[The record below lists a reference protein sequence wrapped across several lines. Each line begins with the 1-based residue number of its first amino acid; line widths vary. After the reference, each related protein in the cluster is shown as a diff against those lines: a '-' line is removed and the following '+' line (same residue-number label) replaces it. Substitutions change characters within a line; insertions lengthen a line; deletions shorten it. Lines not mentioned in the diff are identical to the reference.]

1 MHAATVEADNAVTCS
16 RQWQGHVDEHECPVG
31 PVHMDAGIRPYRLA
45 HAHMDGNAPVRLLAW
60 LDPSCRVHAGDDD
73 HAGLPTGL
81 MEKRI
86 ACLGG
91 VTPADEAQAAMPRLE
106 AGDAASNSLPAFE
119 SGEPFDALDP
129 VRAGQYGRRNAR
141 HPRALKTSLFIR
153 KQISHVRTTQGLLD
167 PVDDFAGLVLDR
179 YIMRSL
185 LAALVESGAP
195 SVAQPHHDTLG
206 IPCPIRIITVVHAE
220 EDARAGVLDAV
231 DADLLA
237 HRGPPP
243 FVKALCVLALDPSAE
258 ARGMN
263 FFGHTHVGH
272 MSSEQ
277 AGFAHFA
284 QYPLGYVHVA
294 PVGHMHFEYAVI
306 VVGESHTHI
315 PSCQPVRMPAS
326 VRSRYWRSHS
336 SATARAY
343 PLSGLRSSSP

>member
-31 PVHMDAGIRPYRLA
+31 PVHMDAGVRPYRLA
-45 HAHMDGNAPVRLLAW
+45 RAHMDDDTPVRLLAW

-81 MEKRI
+81 MKKRI
-86 ACLGG
+86 ARLGG
-91 VTPADEAQAAMPRLE
+91 VAPADEAQAATARLE
-106 AGDAASNSLPAFE
+106 AGDTATSRLLASE
-119 SGEPFDALDP
+119 SGGPFGILDP
-129 VRAGQYGRRNAR
+129 VRTGQYGRRNTR
-141 HPRALKTSLFIR
+141 HPRILKTHLFIR
-153 KQISHVRTTQGLLD
+153 KQLDHVRPTQRLLAPIDD
-167 PVDDFAGLVLDR
+167 PARLVLDG
-179 YIMRSL
+179 YVVCSL
-185 LAALVESGAP
+185 FAPLVESGAP
-195 SVAQPHHDTLG
+195 SVAQPRHDTLG
-206 IPCPIRIITVVHAE
+206 ITSPAGIVAVVHAE
-220 EDARAGVLDAV
+220 EDARANVLDAV

-243 FVKALCVLALDPSAE
+243 SVKALCVLALDPSAE

>member
-31 PVHMDAGIRPYRLA
+31 PVHMDAGVRPYRLA
-45 HAHMDGNAPVRLLAW
+45 HAHMDDDAPVRLLAW

-73 HAGLPTGL
+73 RAGLPTGL
-81 MEKRI
+81 MKKRI

-91 VTPADEAQAAMPRLE
+91 VAPADEAQAAMARLE
-106 AGDAASNSLPAFE
+106 TGDTATDGLPAFE
-119 SGEPFDALDP
+119 SGGPFGILDP
-129 VRAGQYGRRNAR
+129 VSGRQYGRRNAR
-141 HPRALKTSLFIR
+141 HPRILKTRLFIR
-153 KQISHVRTTQGLLD
+153 KQLGHVRATQRLLD
-167 PVDDFAGLVLDR
+167 PVDDPAGLVLDGHVVWA
-179 YIMRSL
+179 L
-185 LAALVESGAP
+185 FAPLVESGAP
-195 SVAQPHHDTLG
+195 SVAQPHHDALG
-206 IPCPIRIITVVHAE
+206 IPGPAGIAAVVHAE

-243 FVKALCVLALDPSAE
+243 SVKALCVLALDPSAE

-263 FFGHTHVGH
+263 FF
-272 MSSEQ
+272 
-277 AGFAHFA
+277 
-284 QYPLGYVHVA
+284 
-294 PVGHMHFEYAVI
+294 GHMHFEYAVI